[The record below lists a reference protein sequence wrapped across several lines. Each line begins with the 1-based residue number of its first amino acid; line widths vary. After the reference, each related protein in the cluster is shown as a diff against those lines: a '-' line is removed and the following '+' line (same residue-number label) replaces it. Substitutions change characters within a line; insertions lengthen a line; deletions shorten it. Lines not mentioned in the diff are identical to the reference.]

1 MPTSSTFVQRR
12 CFKTDL
18 STCCCE
24 SLSNLGSWP
33 LFCFCVSRSG
43 KTADQAV
50 SVGKVMVMNKPDE
63 TVLNCVVMSC
73 MIWYDLRLVD
83 WNRCPPAHF
92 QSSLCLCADPVC
104 VRTRGW
110 ACARAVEL
118 SKGLTR
124 PFPPHV
130 IHLGSGFS
138 GPEAYSSSCLGNP
151 CSPLC
156 SNFLLHLLEKK
167 LLIYPSGGLS
177 IKLDVSMCTW
187 DLVNKRSLDWITC
200 DLR

>member
-104 VRTRGW
+104 VHTR
-110 ACARAVEL
+110 AHAHAHEAEL
-118 SKGLTR
+118 VRGQLNFLKVWR
-124 PFPPHV
+124 DPFPLMSSTLVLDFRVQKLTAPAV
-130 IHLGSGFS
+130 LGI
-138 GPEAYSSSCLGNP
+138 LV
-151 CSPLC
+151 PL
-156 SNFLLHLLEKK
+156 FV
-167 LLIYPSGGLS
+167 LIFFC
-177 IKLDVSMCTW
+177 IF
-187 DLVNKRSLDWITC
+187 
-200 DLR
+200 